1 MSFKFIISLK
11 LIGFEMIILLSPAKT
26 LNYES
31 SKNLSDF
38 SSPVFLNK
46 SKKLIDE
53 LKKKKPR
60 DISSLMKISDKLTSL
75 NVSRYKSWNAQKKPS
90 ENAKQSIYV
99 FKGDVYQGL
108 DADNLTKKDVNF
120 AQKHLRILS
129 GLYGILKPLDLIEP
143 YRLEM
148 GTKLKTQEGSD
159 LYDFWGKDISK
170 IIEKELNDMNSNLL
184 INLAS
189 NEYYDSVQ
197 SLSDDINVVSPVFK
211 DKGKDGK
218 FKIISFYAKKA
229 RGYMA
234 SWLVKNK
241 IKKEHDIH
249 SFSEEGYSFSIE
261 ESSNDVPV
269 FLRG

>member
-1 MSFKFIISLK
+1 
-11 LIGFEMIILLSPAKT
+11 MIIVLSPAKT
-26 LNYES
+26 LDYSPSENISE
-31 SKNLSDF
+31 F
-38 SSPVFLNK
+38 SSPVFLAK
-46 SKKLIDE
+46 SKNLINE
-53 LKKKKPR
+53 LKKKNSKE
-60 DISSLMKISDKLTSL
+60 ISNLMKLSEKLTSL
-75 NVSRYKSWNAQKKPS
+75 NLDRYKNWKAQKKPS
-90 ENAKQSIYV
+90 DNAKQSIYV

-108 DADNLTKKDVNF
+108 DADSFTKKDINY

-129 GLYGILKPLDLIEP
+129 GLYGILKPLDVIEP

-148 GTKLKTQEGSD
+148 GTKLKTKNGSN
-159 LYDFWGKDISK
+159 LYDFWGKNISK
-170 IIEKELNDMNSNLL
+170 EIEKELKDMNSNLL

-197 SLSDDINVVSPVFK
+197 SLSDNVKVISPIFK

-218 FKIISFYAKKA
+218 YKIISFYAKKA

-241 IKKEHDIH
+241 IKKEQELQ

-261 ESSNDVPV
+261 ESHSGSPV
-269 FLRG
+269 FLRD

>member
-1 MSFKFIISLK
+1 
-11 LIGFEMIILLSPAKT
+11 MIIVLSPAKT
-26 LNYES
+26 LDYS
-31 SKNLSDF
+31 SSENISDF
-38 SSPVFLNK
+38 SSPEFLNK
-46 SKKLIDE
+46 SKNLINE
-53 LKKKKPR
+53 LKKKNAKE
-60 DISSLMKISDKLTSL
+60 ISSLMKLSEKLTSL
-75 NVSRYKSWNAQKKPS
+75 NLERYQNWKAQKKPS
-90 ENAKQSIYV
+90 DNAKQSIYV

-108 DADNLTKKDVNF
+108 DVDSFAQKDISF

-129 GLYGILKPLDLIEP
+129 GLYGILKPLDIIEP

-148 GTKLKTQEGSD
+148 GTKLQTKNGSD

-170 IIEKELNDMNSNLL
+170 KIEKELNDMNSNLL

-197 SLSDDINVVSPVFK
+197 SLSNNINVVSPVFK

-241 IKKEHDIH
+241 IKKERDIH

-261 ESSNDVPV
+261 ESSNGVPV

>member
-1 MSFKFIISLK
+1 
-11 LIGFEMIILLSPAKT
+11 MIIVLSPAKT
-26 LNYES
+26 LDYSS
-31 SKNLSDF
+31 SKNIDDY

-46 SKKLIDE
+46 SKNLIGE
-53 LKKKKPR
+53 LKKKNPNE
-60 DISSLMKISDKLTSL
+60 ISKLMKLSDKLTSL
-75 NVSRYKSWNAQKKPS
+75 NVERYQTWKARKKPS
-90 ENAKQSIYV
+90 DNSKQSIYV

-108 DADNLTKKDVNF
+108 DIESFSKKDTNF

-129 GLYGILKPLDLIEP
+129 GLYGILKPLDIIEP

-148 GTKLKTQEGSD
+148 GTKLKTKEGSD
-159 LYDFWGKDISK
+159 LYDFWGKDISEE
-170 IIEKELNDMNSNLL
+170 IEKELKKMKSKTL

-189 NEYYDSVQ
+189 NEYYDSVK
-197 SLSDDINVVSPVFK
+197 SLSNDVNVIAPIFK

-218 FKIISFYAKKA
+218 YKIISFYAKKA

-241 IKKEHDIH
+241 INKEKDIA
-249 SFSEEGYSFSIE
+249 SFSEEGYKFSIE
-261 ESSNDVPV
+261 DSQNNSPV

>member
-1 MSFKFIISLK
+1 
-11 LIGFEMIILLSPAKT
+11 MIIVLSPAKT
-26 LNYES
+26 LDYS
-31 SKNLSDF
+31 STNNIDDY
-38 SSPVFLNK
+38 SSPVFLQK
-46 SKKLIDE
+46 SKDLIGE
-53 LKKKKPR
+53 LKKKKPNE
-60 DISSLMKISDKLTSL
+60 IAKLMKLSDKLTSL
-75 NVSRYKSWNAQKKPS
+75 NVDRYQTWKAQKKPS
-90 ENAKQSIYV
+90 NNSKQSIYV

-108 DADNLTKKDVNF
+108 NVDSFAQKDISF

-129 GLYGILKPLDLIEP
+129 GLYGILKPLDIIEP

-148 GTKLKTQEGSD
+148 GTKLQTKNGSD

-170 IIEKELNDMNSNLL
+170 KIEKELNDMNSNLL

-197 SLSDDINVVSPVFK
+197 SLSNDINVVSPVFK

-241 IKKEHDIH
+241 IKKEQDIH

-261 ESSNDVPV
+261 ESSNGIPV